1 MEGGENGGTLTL
13 KKLDLFPVVEL
24 LTKVMLSKMDIQSK
38 TQKRKKKK
46 EKRSVSL
53 LPNKK
58 DKRQKI

>member
-24 LTKVMLSKMDIQSK
+24 LTKVMLSKRDIQSK

-58 DKRQKI
+58 EKRQKI